1 MKNSWKQILVI
12 GLIIFSLI
20 GVIYYDK
27 EKEEP
32 EKVLTEKEIEKN
44 KYSLADF
51 ELEENQEKIVLL
63 SFIKKTPKDSINF
76 VVREYL
82 METESKDSLFEE
94 SIEKIAKKYSISSKK
109 VASIVFSYKYEALTE
124 DEVQE
129 KVIDELS
136 EEESKYNQ

>member
-1 MKNSWKQILVI
+1 MKNNFKQIFTVWLVV
-12 GLIIFSLI
+12 FSFI
-20 GVIYYDK
+20 SCNK
-27 EKEEP
+27 EKKEP
-32 EKVLTEKEIEKN
+32 EKVLTEKEIEEN

-63 SFIKKTPKDSINF
+63 SFIKKTPKDSIKL
-76 VVREYL
+76 VIREYL

-94 SIEKIAKKYSISSKK
+94 SIEKTAKKYSIPLKK

-129 KVIDELS
+129 KVI
-136 EEESKYNQ
+136 EEMTEQESKYNQ